1 MRVQLAGR
9 ADAVLK
15 AVPRAH
21 PNHLDETLRAQRV
34 VEHMRRRGYPTPA
47 WLGVGVTATHVW
59 HLMDFADAA
68 PAPELTP
75 SLVEQ
80 LMEII
85 ELQAG
90 QASEPYDHWLYAW
103 RVATGQESAVAGLD
117 FSETPEQSLLR
128 QSVAGLP
135 GYSSVVSALVERLRL
150 VCAGVP
156 PPREAPDMVH
166 ADLSTPSNVL
176 VRDGAVVA
184 VVDIGNAGSG
194 TRATDLTT
202 LVWYTF
208 RDPRLDGVR
217 RRLWTRILVLVGW
230 EGAAVLAATQILL
243 QLEVT
248 CNIHLEAERIVEVE
262 RKIGR
267 SCRSTPW
274 ASARRWCRQAVSPH
288 RRAGPAPRFE
298 AARFRRA
305 SRPSADTPAARHA
318 TARSSPCSRAAM
330 FASTRS
336 GAAHARSSTATRRT
350 RRALHRYPTG
360 MTPSLGRCGIGLH
373 ATRDRS
379 PEPDAILAL
388 RDRRSSTLEISW
400 GWSAATARASRRS

>member
-1 MRVQLAGR
+1 MNQGTHPEELPAEVLADVASVVGAEVTLLSRLPGGFNGGAMRVQLAGR

-34 VEHMRRRGYPTPA
+34 VEHMRRLGYPTPA
-47 WLGVGVTATHVW
+47 WLAVGATATHVW
-59 HLMDFADAA
+59 HLMDFVDAA
-68 PAPELTP
+68 PVPELTP

-117 FSETPEQSLLR
+117 FNETPEQSRLR
-128 QSVAGLP
+128 QSVAGLS
-135 GYSSVVSALVERLRL
+135 GYSSAVSALVERLRL

-202 LVWYTF
+202 LQWHTF
-208 RDPRLDGVR
+208 QDPLDGAR
-217 RRLWTRILVLVGW
+217 RRLWMRILALVGW
-230 EGAAVLAATQILL
+230 QGAAVLAATQILL
-243 QLEVT
+243 QLEWP
-248 CNIHLEAERIVEVE
+248 IRDGGHD
-262 RKIGR
+262 
-267 SCRSTPW
+267 
-274 ASARRWCRQAVSPH
+274 AV
-288 RRAGPAPRFE
+288 AGVVKRG
-298 AARFRRA
+298 
-305 SRPSADTPAARHA
+305 H
-318 TARSSPCSRAAM
+318 
-330 FASTRS
+330 
-336 GAAHARSSTATRRT
+336 
-350 RRALHRYPTG
+350 RALDE
-360 MTPSLGRCGIGLH
+360 LN
-373 ATRDRS
+373 
-379 PEPDAILAL
+379 AL
-388 RDRRSSTLEISW
+388 R
-400 GWSAATARASRRS
+400 

>member
-9 ADAVLK
+9 AHAVLK

-34 VEHMRRRGYPTPA
+34 VEHMRRRDYPTPA
-47 WLGVGVTATHVW
+47 WLGVGATATHVW
-59 HLMDFADAA
+59 HLMDFVDAA

-90 QASEPYDHWLYAW
+90 QASEPYDHWSYAW

-117 FSETPEQSLLR
+117 VNETPEQSLLR
-128 QSVAGLP
+128 QSVARLSA
-135 GYSSVVSALVERLRL
+135 YSSVVSALVERLRL
-150 VCAGVP
+150 VCADVP

-208 RDPRLDGVR
+208 QDPPLDDVR
-217 RRLWTRILVLVGW
+217 RRLWTRILDLVGW
-230 EGAAVLAATQILL
+230 EGAAVLAATHILHM
-243 QLEVT
+243 LE
-248 CNIHLEAERIVEVE
+248 IPIRH
-262 RKIGR
+262 GR
-267 SCRSTPW
+267 HDV
-274 ASARRWCRQAVSPH
+274 VSGVVKRGH
-288 RRAGPAPRFE
+288 
-298 AARFRRA
+298 
-305 SRPSADTPAARHA
+305 
-318 TARSSPCSRAAM
+318 
-330 FASTRS
+330 
-336 GAAHARSSTATRRT
+336 
-350 RRALHRYPTG
+350 RALDE
-360 MTPSLGRCGIGLH
+360 LN
-373 ATRDRS
+373 
-379 PEPDAILAL
+379 AL
-388 RDRRSSTLEISW
+388 R
-400 GWSAATARASRRS
+400 